1 MVGNTSLKGAVM
13 YLENALLGKEDE
25 ARQKIQSIVESAK
38 EIVLAGEDGFDDRY
52 IDALSF

>member
-1 MVGNTSLKGAVM
+1 M

-52 IDALSF
+52 IDALFF